1 MRRQS
6 ASRLGY
12 IPSFPA
18 PCTPQTALA
27 VAVAEEACQ
36 FEDRDLH
43 WGNLLIRRSE
53 APAATAAVAA
63 RLRGVDLEAATGG
76 VTVRHVTIL

>member
-1 MRRQS
+1 M
-6 ASRLGY
+6 
-12 IPSFPA
+12 
-18 PCTPQTALA
+18 
-27 VAVAEEACQ
+27 AEEACQ
-36 FEDRDLH
+36 CEHRDLH